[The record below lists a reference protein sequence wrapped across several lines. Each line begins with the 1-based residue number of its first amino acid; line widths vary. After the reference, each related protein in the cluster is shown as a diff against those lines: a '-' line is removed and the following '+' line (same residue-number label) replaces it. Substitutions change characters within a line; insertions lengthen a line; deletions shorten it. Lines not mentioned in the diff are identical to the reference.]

1 MRPARVGA
9 LPSSL
14 SGIFAGQ
21 DFSLA
26 LSIDGKVFGWGN
38 RKAWKILFLNTLI
51 FIHYINMFKL
61 YTYSIRKFFKPT

>member
-26 LSIDGKVFGWGN
+26 LSTDGKVFGWGN
-38 RKAWKILFLNTLI
+38 RKASEIVIIVYTNK
-51 FIHYINMFKL
+51 YI
-61 YTYSIRKFFKPT
+61 YQIRKFF